1 MGNTQ
6 RKEPEQSY
14 VNSVFSNITKHYD
27 QMNTIMTLG
36 MHHIWKTK
44 LTKIVSA
51 NHPQVCV
58 DIATGTGDISR
69 KLSSIP
75 SVNQVISTDI
85 LPEML
90 KLAIS
95 KNKHSNEHHKN
106 SYFASTAVNLPIKS
120 DTADVVT
127 AGFSLRNM
135 PNLEQAISEMVRIAK
150 PGGIVSTLE
159 LTPYKTKIIGKII
172 GLYFNK
178 IVPVVGSLISNNRN
192 AYSYLPQSVDNFI
205 DAEQLKLLFE
215 KCGLV
220 NVTYIKL
227 GIGTIAIHTGTKP

>member
-1 MGNTQ
+1 
-6 RKEPEQSY
+6 
-14 VNSVFSNITKHYD
+14 
-27 QMNTIMTLG
+27 
-36 MHHIWKTK
+36 
-44 LTKIVSA
+44 
-51 NHPQVCV
+51 
-58 DIATGTGDISR
+58 
-69 KLSSIP
+69 
-75 SVNQVISTDI
+75 
-85 LPEML
+85 
-90 KLAIS
+90 
-95 KNKHSNEHHKN
+95 
-106 SYFASTAVNLPIKS
+106 
-120 DTADVVT
+120 
-127 AGFSLRNM
+127 M